1 MIDGPTRE
9 IDAAQGRG
17 QRVRASGR
25 APWWFVGLAAA
36 LLFGAGLRL
45 YNLNWDDGAH
55 LHPDEREI
63 TMVAQALHWPRPGD
77 SAGAAARGGHGPL
90 DPHFFAYGSLPLY
103 LLAAA
108 GNVSHRAG
116 LLFAAHGVGSPSTV
130 ALLVSGD
137 QYGGMNLVGRFL
149 SALFDTAS
157 IGLCFLLGRR
167 VYNVTAGVI
176 AAAGYAVTALAVQQS
191 HYYVV
196 DPILT
201 FFVLATLLL
210 CLRSQQEGR
219 KSDALLTGILF
230 GCAMA
235 TKVSAAPLGLA
246 VLLAQ
251 AVPAWQAR
259 RLRDAMQRQALLSSR
274 LDGVLLAALGAVA
287 AFLLCEPYALLDWTQ
302 FRHDLTEQ
310 SAMVRGVADLP
321 YTRQYAAT
329 VPYLYWLQGLLTWQ
343 MTPLLAAA
351 GIVGLGWQGWR
362 VIRGGCQ
369 AELLLVSWWLPYL
382 LLTGAF
388 YAKFPRYLLPSIP
401 LLCIA
406 AGGGAVTLAAQGI
419 WRRRVAVGLTA
430 LTIATAALY
439 CQAYEHIY
447 ATTNTRVAASDWIY
461 QQIPTVT
468 NGHQTVLTHEV
479 WDDGL
484 PLDRG
489 SSIAAWTPGRYAY
502 LDLPIYDDDNVQK
515 QQTLI
520 QDLQRA
526 DYVVE
531 ASEIVRGSILRNPQ
545 RYPMTIAYYRALAD
559 GRLGFQQVK
568 QFRSVPQLFGL
579 RLDDR
584 SSDLNWQFYDHP
596 PVTIY
601 RKVRSVSAAT
611 MASLF
616 PAPAGAVAAK
626 PPAMPS
632 LLLTAQA
639 RAADNTAPAQD
650 TMFPSD
656 GLGMRFPIPAW
667 LLAVEALGLIALPWS
682 VRLLRTLPDAG
693 FSGAKAL
700 GILLTGWATWL
711 LASTGIAW
719 NTQRTTLVVL
729 AILAVAGLA
738 SWLTLP
744 GWQALLRQKW
754 RLWLVSEA
762 VFLAAFLLFLWVRA
776 SNPDLWQLYRGGEK
790 PMELSYINAILRS
803 RVMPPYDPWLS
814 GATINYYYFG
824 FYLMAMLFK
833 LTRIAPAIGF
843 NLAIPLLYGLA
854 VQLAAAIGYTLTGL
868 LLGRPWAIGAGNL
881 PVARES
887 GEPALRSPTAP
898 ALPAERSAVLD
909 RRAALG
915 ALAAI
920 LLFGVLGNLD
930 SGPYMVGLL
939 QQAGAAAVGRNLPLL
954 GGILQ
959 VLTGFVHA
967 LTGSAALPGF
977 NYFDRTRVIPFT
989 INEFPF
995 FSFLYADMHPHVI
1008 DMPFELLS
1016 IAFALALVTPGGGL
1030 RRLPLGPTAPLLGGL
1045 LLGALWPIDVW
1056 DYPTFLLLATLAMWL
1071 RHFRGDNALA
1081 AVTPAFAFGLGL
1093 LVVGRLCF
1101 LPFYRHFYAL
1111 DSSVGI
1117 PVHHSDLAHFL
1128 LVYGLFF
1135 LIAGTVV
1142 VLEQGLPLADLAAL
1156 LLPVLA
1162 LAFVSGSPVL
1172 ALLVGLI
1179 VLLLRAVW
1187 LRRFQRHLLPA
1198 FMLLG
1203 LALAVILGTELIY
1216 VKDPLQGGDWQRMNT
1231 VFKFGVQ
1238 AWLLLAVACGPL
1250 LVWLGSRR
1258 DLPFRPSAA
1267 LTMTAP
1273 AVHGSDREAFAPAG
1287 LVTSTPVMALA
1298 GAGPT
1303 VLTPVP
1309 AEEASDSARR
1319 SVAPASTRRARL
1331 LPNWW
1336 WGVLVVLTLSAAV
1349 YPVMALPAR
1358 VTDRW
1363 PVNAP
1368 TSSLDGMAFMRFNY
1382 PGDYAAIRWLQQH
1395 VAGTPVLLE
1404 ANKDDYTWYGRVS
1417 WFTGLPTLLGWSYH
1431 TSQFHDPALIAPR
1444 HDAITTIYTTTDA
1457 AVALQ
1462 LLRQYHVSL
1471 IYVGALERDAYGG
1484 TKAGAPAGLSLVK
1497 FDTMVGTSL
1506 DLLYDQDGVKIYRLR
1521 GGA

>member
-1 MIDGPTRE
+1 VIDVPTRE
-9 IDAAQGRG
+9 PHAAQGRG
-17 QRVRASGR
+17 RRAPALRR
-25 APWWFVGLAAA
+25 APWWFVALAAV
-36 LLFGAGLRL
+36 LLFGAGLRF

-108 GNVSHRAG
+108 GNVAHRAG
-116 LLFAAHGVGSPSTV
+116 LLLAAHGAGAPSTV

-157 IGLCFLLGRR
+157 ILLCFLLGRR
-167 VYNVTAGVI
+167 VYNLAAGVI

-201 FFVLATLLL
+201 FFVLATLLF
-210 CLRSQQEGR
+210 CGRSLQEGR

-251 AVPAWQAR
+251 AAPAWQAR
-259 RLRDAMQRQALLSSR
+259 RLKDVARRQALLSSR
-274 LDGVLLAALGAVA
+274 LDGLLLAAVGAVA
-287 AFLLCEPYALLDWTQ
+287 AFLICEPYALLDWTQ
-302 FRHDLTEQ
+302 FRRDLTEQ

-321 YTRQYAAT
+321 YTRQYAPT

-343 MTPLLAAA
+343 MTPLLAATGLA
-351 GIVGLGWQGWR
+351 GLCWQGWR
-362 VIRGGCQ
+362 AVRRHGH

-388 YAKFPRYLLPSIP
+388 YAKFPRYLLPAIP

-406 AGGGAVTLAAQGI
+406 AAGGGVTLAAQGDI
-419 WRRRVAVGLTA
+419 RRRVAYGFTA
-430 LTIATAALY
+430 LTLATAAFY
-439 CQAYEHIY
+439 CLAYEHIY

-461 QQIPTVT
+461 QQIPAVT
-468 NGHQTVLTHEV
+468 NGQQTVLTHEV

-489 SSIAAWTPGRYAY
+489 SVNAAWTPGRYAY
-502 LDLPIYDDDNVQK
+502 VDLPIYDDDTVQK

-520 QDLQRA
+520 RDLQRA

-545 RYPMTIAYYRALAD
+545 RYPMTTAYYRALAD
-559 GRLGFQQVK
+559 GQLGYQRVER
-568 QFRSVPQLFGL
+568 FRSVPQLFGL
-579 RLDDR
+579 RFDDR

-601 RKVRSVSAAT
+601 RKVRPVPAAT
-611 MASLF
+611 MAALF
-616 PAPAGAVAAK
+616 PAPAGPLAAS
-626 PPAMPS
+626 PPARPS
-632 LLLTAQA
+632 LQLTPQAQ
-639 RAADNTAPAQD
+639 AADNTSPAQD
-650 TMFPSD
+650 QMFPGA
-656 GLGMRFPIPAW
+656 GLGMRFPVPVW

-711 LASTGIAW
+711 LASTGVAW
-719 NTQRTTLVVL
+719 NTQRTTLLVL
-729 AILAVAGLA
+729 AVLAVAGLA

-754 RLWLVSEA
+754 RLWLISEV

-803 RVMPPYDPWLS
+803 RALPPYDPWLS
-814 GATINYYYFG
+814 GTTINYYYFG
-824 FYLMAMLFK
+824 FYLIAMLFK
-833 LTRIAPAIGF
+833 LTRIAPTIGF

-854 VQLAAAIGYTLTGL
+854 VQLAAAVGYAVTGL
-868 LLGRPWAIGAGNL
+868 LLGRGT
-881 PVARES
+881 
-887 GEPALRSPTAP
+887 TAP
-898 ALPAERSAVLD
+898 ALPAARSAVLD

-915 ALAAI
+915 ALAAV
-920 LLFGVLGNLD
+920 LMFGVLGNLD
-930 SGPYMVGLL
+930 SGPYLLGLL
-939 QQAGAAAVGRNLPLL
+939 QQAGTAAVGGNLPVL
-954 GGILQ
+954 GGPLQ
-959 VLTGFVHA
+959 VLTGLIHT

-1008 DMPFELLS
+1008 DMPFELLA
-1016 IAFALALVTPGGGL
+1016 IAFALALVTPGSGL
-1030 RRLPLGPTAPLLGGL
+1030 RRLSLGPTALLLGGL
-1045 LLGALWPIDVW
+1045 LLGALWPINVW
-1056 DYPTFLLLATLAMWL
+1056 DYPTFLLLAVLAMWL
-1071 RHFRGDNALA
+1071 RHFRGDNVLA
-1081 AVTPAFAFGLGL
+1081 AVKPALAFGLWL
-1093 LVVGRLCF
+1093 LAIGRLAF

-1111 DSSVGI
+1111 DSGVGL
-1117 PVHHSDLAHFL
+1117 PAHHSDIAHFL

-1135 LIAGTVV
+1135 FIVGTAV
-1142 VLEQGLPLADLAAL
+1142 VLEQALPLAHLATL
-1156 LLPVLA
+1156 LLPVVA
-1162 LAFVSGSPVL
+1162 LAFVSRSPVL

-1179 VLLLRAVW
+1179 ALSLRAVW
-1187 LRRFQRHLLPA
+1187 LRRYRRHLLPT

-1216 VKDPLQGGDWQRMNT
+1216 IKDPLQGGDWQRMNT

-1238 AWLLLAVACGPL
+1238 AWLLLAVSCGPL
-1250 LVWLGSRR
+1250 LVWLGGRR
-1258 DLPFRPSAA
+1258 SLPLRPAPTPLTAA
-1267 LTMTAP
+1267 AEGQ
-1273 AVHGSDREAFAPAG
+1273 GSDREAFAPAG
-1287 LVTSTPVMALA
+1287 SLTMGPIMALA

-1303 VLTPVP
+1303 
-1309 AEEASDSARR
+1309 
-1319 SVAPASTRRARL
+1319 APAPAAAAVTPSAALETTSRAQAPGPRRRARL
-1331 LPNWW
+1331 LPGWW
-1336 WGVLVVLTLSAAV
+1336 WGALAVLALSAAV

-1363 PVNAP
+1363 PANAP
-1368 TSSLDGMAFMRFNY
+1368 TPSLDGMAFMRFNY

-1444 HDAITTIYTTTDA
+1444 QDAIRTIYTTTDS

-1471 IYVGALERDAYGG
+1471 IYVGALEREAYGG
-1484 TKAGAPAGLSLVK
+1484 AKAGAPAALGLAK
-1497 FDTMVGTSL
+1497 FDAMVGTSL
-1506 DLLYDQDGVKIYRLR
+1506 DLLYNQDGVKIYRVR